1 MIKANVKDKN
11 TVKAMKAFARII
23 LNEDCLSKNKTAV
36 QIGAALFLEETKEF
50 KDKEDAYTAFICQYE
65 DGKFI
70 INSLVS
76 IAKGD
81 FNEVGLE
88 DFSCKLL
95 AAIRTAEAA
104 KEFGLI

>member
-1 MIKANVKDKN
+1 MIMANVRDKN
-11 TVKAMKAFARII
+11 TVKAMEAFAKII
-23 LNEDCLSKNKTAV
+23 LNEDWFYKYKTEV

-50 KDKEDAYTAFICQYE
+50 KDKEDAYTAFICPYE

-81 FNEVGLE
+81 FNEAGLE
-88 DFSCKLL
+88 DFACKLL
-95 AAIRTAEAA
+95 AAIRTAEAV